1 MSDISEIFCPVC
13 GQHTT
18 IQILSD
24 NLRET
29 GVCSN
34 CRSFNRLRQVAHVI
48 CERYKIK
55 SLPDLSAL
63 DLDVYLMESRGSL
76 YKALSNS
83 DKFVCS
89 DFYPN
94 GEVPDSAPLESY
106 HVDIQNAPF
115 CSDSFDLI
123 ISSDVFEHVP
133 DAYQGFKEVYRILK
147 KGGVHVF
154 SVPFTG
160 NKVDEV
166 RAMPGPVHLMEAHY
180 HGDPLRKEG
189 SLVYRNFGLEM
200 LKRLSELGMDTTMH
214 QLAHV
219 DHGIIGDDAIVFE
232 SEKE

>member
-1 MSDISEIFCPVC
+1 MIGISEIFCPVC
-13 GQHTT
+13 GHDTT

-34 CRSFNRLRQVAHVI
+34 CKSFNRQRQIAHVI
-48 CERYKIK
+48 CERYGIA
-55 SLPDLSAL
+55 SLQDLVSL

-76 YKALSNS
+76 YKALQNCNRL
-83 DKFVCS
+83 VCS
-89 DFYPN
+89 DFYPD
-94 GEVPDSAPLESY
+94 GKVPANSPHNFY
-106 HVDIQNAPF
+106 HVDIQNCLF
-115 CSDSFDLI
+115 DGDSFDLV

-133 DAYQGFKEVYRILK
+133 DAYQGFKEIYRILRK
-147 KGGVHVF
+147 SGVHVF

-160 NKVDEV
+160 NKTDEV
-166 RAMPGPVHLMEAHY
+166 RALPGPVHLMEPRY

-200 LKRLSELGMDTTMH
+200 LKTLSELGMDTTMH

-219 DHGIIGDDAIVFE
+219 EHGILGDDAIVFE